1 MNKKD
6 VLTAIKELSE
16 KGILSKNEVLSAF
29 EEGKSLENHRS
40 GFTLGIS
47 SVLYLIGAL
56 IVFVGIA
63 VLIGQNWESLNP
75 VTRILSTLGFA
86 FLSYLLGIVFNKEEK
101 YGAASYAF
109 HLIAGLAFPIGL
121 AVVFDLF
128 KLNINDLG
136 IQSFIAWVLL
146 LFYIGAFLVYRKT
159 IFTLFVI
166 VYATLFFV
174 YFTNYLIGAN
184 PLFFEN
190 KFYEYRYLVIGLS
203 YGLLGYY
210 LKSTSQYPLTESLYF
225 FGTVFALGAMLV
237 LGGWKPE
244 QSYIWEVLYPG
255 IVFGVLF
262 LSTHLKSKS
271 MLVLGTIFLMLYI
284 LKITGEY
291 FSGTLGWPLS
301 LMICG
306 LALIAIGYYAFSLNK
321 KFLSES

>member
-6 VLTAIKELSE
+6 LLSAIKELSQ
-16 KGILSKNEVLSAF
+16 KGVISKNEVLRAF

-63 VLIGQNWESLNP
+63 VLIGQNWDSLNP
-75 VTRILSTLGFA
+75 LTRILATLGFA
-86 FLSYLLGIVFNKEEK
+86 CVSYCLGIILNQEEK
-101 YGAASYAF
+101 YGAAGYAF
-109 HLIAGLAFPIGL
+109 HLIAGLSFPIGL

-128 KLNINDLG
+128 KLNINDQG

-146 LFYIGAFLVYRKT
+146 LFYLGAFLIYRKT
-159 IFTLFVI
+159 IFTLFTI

-174 YFTNYLIGAN
+174 CFTNYLIGAN
-184 PLFFEN
+184 PLFLEN

-210 LKSTSQYPLTESLYF
+210 LKSTAQYSLTESLYS
-225 FGTVFALGAMLV
+225 FGTIFALGAMLA

-244 QSYIWEVLYPG
+244 QNYIWEILYPG
-255 IVFGVLF
+255 CVFCVLF
-262 LSTHLKSKS
+262 LSTHLKSKP
-271 MLVLGTIFLMLYI
+271 MLILGTIFLMLYI

-306 LALIAIGYYAFSLNK
+306 IALIGIGYFAFSLNK
-321 KFLSES
+321 KYLSE